1 MGVWGGV
8 GVGLDF
14 FERLGLI
21 FEQKMCLILEKEL
34 GEKFKWCS
42 LEKLKKLCHENQKLT
57 WSLKVKSSIE
67 IFIKKFGLDFDLEKF
82 DVSKTTWYSKS
93 GSPKSLKGHP
103 YQYHGVIFR
112 GAHFLIST

>member
-57 WSLKVKSSIE
+57 WSLKVKSSAGILILKIMIVKSSRE
-67 IFIKKFGLDFDLEKF
+67 SQKPLDIQKVVAPNL
-82 DVSKTTWYSKS
+82 
-93 GSPKSLKGHP
+93 
-103 YQYHGVIFR
+103 
-112 GAHFLIST
+112 

>member
-1 MGVWGGV
+1 MGVYF
-8 GVGLDF
+8 LDF

-57 WSLKVKSSIE
+57 
-67 IFIKKFGLDFDLEKF
+67 
-82 DVSKTTWYSKS
+82 
-93 GSPKSLKGHP
+93 
-103 YQYHGVIFR
+103 
-112 GAHFLIST
+112 